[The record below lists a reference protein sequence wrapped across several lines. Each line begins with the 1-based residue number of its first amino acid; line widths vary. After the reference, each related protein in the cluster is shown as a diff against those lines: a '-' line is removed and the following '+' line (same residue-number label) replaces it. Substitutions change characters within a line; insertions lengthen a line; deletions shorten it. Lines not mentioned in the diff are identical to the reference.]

1 MELSRS
7 LNRLLVSVTVL
18 LPTLVQACPVCFA
31 GSPYGKGLVWATLFL
46 LPLPFLIAGYIAYRV
61 IRDSKADS

>member
-1 MELSRS
+1 MEFSRS
-7 LNRLLVSVTVL
+7 LSRLFASAIVL
-18 LPTLVQACPVCFA
+18 LPALVQACPVCFA
-31 GSPYGKGLVWATLFL
+31 GSPYGKGLIWATLFL